1 MNKIDA
7 IFKYAA
13 LINTSCILLPL
24 LSIIF
29 SLGFIQ
35 ISERISQNFFYLA
48 FFISLFGSL
57 IYLITFIMIFVAF
70 IVSLFKKNKTKKDY
84 IIIFFKFIY
93 IIFLILFAILV
104 LLFYFVL

>member
-1 MNKIDA
+1 MNKIDK

-29 SLGFIQ
+29 SLSFIQ
-35 ISERISQNFFYLA
+35 VSEKISQIFFYLT
-48 FFISLFGSL
+48 FFILFFGSF
-57 IYLITFIMIFVAF
+57 IYLITFIMLF
-70 IVSLFKKNKTKKDY
+70 ITFITSLFKKNKTKKDY

-93 IIFLILFAILV
+93 IILLILFATIV
-104 LLFYFVL
+104 LLFYFAL